1 RGHGI
6 SISNDFPMTSTITPD
21 AVRRRLTS
29 KMRAMETRTSSLGDV
44 LAHFR
49 NNNSKG
55 AQLRRR
61 STRRRISNAQRLAD
75 LENFINKRVQASDG
89 FFFEKITGTN
99 ERDVVKAP
107 EQDELYTIK
116 NLSLN
121 GSRKEL
127 EALYVEALYT
137 ITHKVGKEDCAS
149 QENLFKYVRSAFKG
163 DQTLHNN
170 LLLKAKNVKP
180 PVVLLNVLLLEGR
193 DLVAKDVNGFS
204 DPFAMMGVVPG
215 KKLLSVDSPVQ
226 SKPDSPSSKSPV
238 SPEIRTP
245 DDDGKKKEK
254 EGVLHRFG
262 GSFRRKI
269 NVKDKKGKNATAA
282 EQIPAKLIKASSVM
296 KKTLNP
302 TWNEK
307 FQLLVEDISSDK
319 FHIDIWDHDDES
331 QCVVDAVSSLNQI
344 KGGLKGIGRYFKEV
358 AQSARADSDE
368 STDDFLG
375 CLDISLNNIPTQ
387 GVEEWFDLRP
397 RSEKSKVKGQV
408 KLKLW
413 LSTREERFGADAD
426 DDLLDVKEHIELMRQ
441 FALYEIHDSGQPVRM
456 WDGVY
461 PDVALTILRQ
471 HAVQGDITDAQSA
484 MCKWMA
490 LASMVNIDISFSL
503 LFATLQ
509 NLLSKWAPMALD
521 KEEENMLS
529 ESVSSFD
536 NYCKRCLIEH
546 RTRFAPSRRNSGEEF
561 EYLLKCMK
569 ILRES
574 EFYQKIL
581 PFKRP
586 FNAHVEAFLSKS
598 AEEYFV
604 QVVEQYQDDDPCKE
618 LLKILVV
625 INGTCS
631 RFLHYSAPIK
641 NIIRADYSQ
650 ITLSTFDRM
659 LTEYLTSELM
669 SEKKADLRTQMRLSA
684 AQDPPDEDGLI
695 DLICIHIAFIELRNH
710 KLANRVRGKDETEWN
725 IIFDRGIKKLFEVA
739 KVKADARMTLSCQLD
754 VPIAANEKDM
764 RHSSSHIDVC
774 HIVEQ
779 MTVCWERIEP
789 SELMLKIEYSS
800 KLVDLLCT
808 IVTSYAAKVLAQ
820 LEAEGFAGD
829 LQVFIPTTLLGML
842 CSAINNCEQVRRSLM
857 INEKLHLDDLAT
869 QYSKEGKGRPV
880 WKEELERRLESCD
893 SEICAHIEKVVNQL
907 TKRLHAQIKKH
918 IFHLAW
924 SPAACPVEDAI
935 KPLTD
940 MLDVELSAVHRV
952 LLHKNFLRV
961 MSAQMAIILQLLR
974 ECVDENPGLD
984 PAFYRRLLEAV
995 GVLTDFF
1002 HAGGKGI
1009 SMDVLE
1015 TNPNHVTLVKILT
1028 TYQTP
1033 TEQLIERYYKGLLKQ
1048 QNDAHECKYGILNLR
1063 AYYNQNTQT
1072 LVVEVLGAKQ
1082 VIPLDTNGLSDP
1094 FVIVELVP
1102 KFRYPNQQS
1111 FKTKVVSK
1119 TLNPVFDESFEFLIP
1134 PVLPPAAMLHFTVM
1148 DYDYLRSNDF
1158 AGEAF
1163 LELAEVPGF
1172 GTAGVSPN
1180 ALRQFNL
1187 LLIQPVEDNKE
1198 LIETLRSRVE
1208 DKQAIE

>member
-1 RGHGI
+1 
-6 SISNDFPMTSTITPD
+6 MT
-21 AVRRRLTS
+21 
-29 KMRAMETRTSSLGDV
+29 MESVDKWAG
-44 LAHFR
+44 
-49 NNNSKG
+49 K
-55 AQLRRR
+55 
-61 STRRRISNAQRLAD
+61 
-75 LENFINKRVQASDG
+75 VQQSDNH
-89 FFFEKITGTN
+89 FFERITGTN
-99 ERDVVKAP
+99 ERDVVKEADT
-107 EQDELYTIK
+107 DELYTIK
-116 NLSLN
+116 NLTLN

-137 ITHKVGKEDCAS
+137 ISHKVGKEDCES
-149 QENLFKYVRSAFKG
+149 QDTLFKYVRSAFKG

-170 LLLKAKNVKP
+170 LLLKAKNTKP
-180 PVVLLNVLLLEGR
+180 PVVLLNVLLLEAR

-215 KKLLSVDSPVQ
+215 KKLLTVDSPILT
-226 SKPDSPSSKSPV
+226 KPDSPSNKGPA

-245 DDDGKKKEK
+245 DEEGKTKKEK

-269 NVKDKKGKNATAA
+269 NAKDKKGKNATTS
-282 EQIPAKLIKASSVM
+282 EMIPAKLIKASGVQ

-307 FQLLVEDISSDK
+307 FQLLVEDVSSDK

-375 CLDISLNNIPTQ
+375 CLDIPLNNIPTQ

-413 LSTREERFGADAD
+413 LSTREERFGSDAD

-441 FALYEIHDSGQPVRM
+441 FALYEIHDSGPKNQQQARRLSIQAVRM
-456 WDGVY
+456 WDGVF

-471 HAVQGDITDAQSA
+471 HAVQGDITDVH
-484 MCKWMA
+484 KWMA

-503 LFATLQ
+503 LYSTLQ

-521 KEEENMLS
+521 KVNKRNPKAIQFNPKSFKEEENMLS
-529 ESVSSFD
+529 ESISNFD
-536 NYCKRCLIEH
+536 GYCKRCMIEH
-546 RTRFAPSRRNSGEEF
+546 RKRFAPSKRNSGEEF

-631 RFLHYSAPIK
+631 RFLHYSVPIK
-641 NIIRADYSQ
+641 NIIRSDYAT
-650 ITLSTFDRM
+650 ITLSIFDRM
-659 LTEYLTSELM
+659 LSEYLTSEMM
-669 SEKKADLRTQMRLSA
+669 SEKKADLRTQMRLAA
-684 AQDPPDEDGLI
+684 AQDPVDDDGLV
-695 DLICIHIAFIELRNH
+695 DLICIHIAIVEFRNY
-710 KLANRVRGKDETEWN
+710 KLANRVSRGKDETEWN
-725 IIFDRGIKKLFEVA
+725 TIFDRGIKKLLEVA

-754 VPIAANEKDM
+754 VSIATSEKDM

-779 MTVCWERIEP
+779 MTVCWERMDP
-789 SELMLKIEYSS
+789 SETMLKVEYSG
-800 KLVDLLCT
+800 KLVDLLCS
-808 IVTSYAAKVLAQ
+808 IVISYSNRVLQQ

-829 LQVFIPTTLLGML
+829 LQQFIPSTLLEML

-857 INEKLHLDDLAT
+857 INEKLRLDDLAV
-869 QYSKEGKGRPV
+869 QYEREGRGRPV
-880 WKEELERRLESCD
+880 WKEELERKLEACD
-893 SEICAHIEKVVNQL
+893 SEICTHIEKVINQL
-907 TKRLHAQIKKH
+907 VKRLHTQMKKH

-924 SPAACPVEDAI
+924 SPAACQVDDAI
-935 KPLTD
+935 KPLIQMMDT
-940 MLDVELSAVHRV
+940 ELTAVHKV
-952 LLHKNFLRV
+952 LLHKNFLRI
-961 MSAQMAIILQLLR
+961 MSAQVAIILQLLK

-984 PAFYRRLLEAV
+984 PSFYRRLLEAV
-995 GVLTDFF
+995 QVVTDFF
-1002 HAGGKGI
+1002 HASGKGI

-1015 TNPNHVTLVKILT
+1015 TNPNHMTLVKILT
-1028 TYQTP
+1028 TFQTP
-1033 TEQLIERYYKGLLKQ
+1033 TDQLIEKYYNGLLRQ
-1048 QNDAHECKYGILNLR
+1048 QNEAHECKYGILNLR

-1119 TLNPVFDESFEFLIP
+1119 TLNPVFDESFEFQIP
-1134 PVLPPAAMLHFTVM
+1134 QNLPPAAMLHFTVM

-1172 GTAGVSPN
+1172 GTAGVAPN

-1187 LLIQPVEDNKE
+1187 LLIQPVDDNKD
-1198 LIETLRSRVE
+1198 LIETLRSRAE
-1208 DKQAIE
+1208 DKQAIEFLKCITTTRSY